1 MLLKRRYKPS
11 LGWANPSSDCY
22 WYKLLAKMLK
32 WCSGINVVLLV
43 LLSLPSQDCA
53 QSKDRPSTLQIF
65 TQADLIES
73 VSLLARKMCA
83 WGIQRSSEKIH
94 AASTIPRDFLPAN
107 TSGKASSMHSLKVKP
122 RPKRTPWKSNDRGPG
137 MHLNF
142 PLKLNGSNTEGS

>member
-1 MLLKRRYKPS
+1 
-11 LGWANPSSDCY
+11 
-22 WYKLLAKMLK
+22 MLK

-53 QSKDRPSTLQIF
+53 QSKDRPSNLQIF

-83 WGIQRSSEKIH
+83 WGIQSSSEKIH

-107 TSGKASSMHSLKVKP
+107 TSGKARSMHSLKVKP
-122 RPKRTPWKSNDRGPG
+122 RPKRTP
-137 MHLNF
+137 
-142 PLKLNGSNTEGS
+142 